1 MPRRTKGRI
10 SGIALRALAGAARTP
25 ARSVLVEILRR
36 QLGVDAL
43 SEVSEDQKA
52 PLPLDVFP
60 IRARAAHARPSEGLG
75 ALPGGAW
82 PRTVHD
88 FARAYRDGALSPEE
102 AVERALGS
110 ARRLSTHS
118 PPRGPL
124 LSYDADHA
132 LAAARESAARIG
144 RGEARSGLEGVPI
157 AIKEDVDVEGLPTRQ
172 GSGWRPNTPAAR
184 DAVVVG
190 RLREAGAVVI
200 GQTPMT
206 EHGLSPFGV
215 NPHRSMPRNAHDA
228 HRLAG
233 GSSTGSAVAV
243 ATGVVPVA
251 IGSDGGGSVRI
262 PAALNGVFGLK
273 PTYGRIPLTGHALRA
288 GTSLVALG
296 PLGAS
301 SADLA
306 EVLAAA
312 AGPDE
317 QDGASLRQP
326 AMDRRDLLAAM
337 GRGVCGLRIGVDE
350 QEWGS
355 APGAAAVVG
364 REALGALERDG
375 AILVPVRIPLA
386 AQAPAVTYVTLGVE
400 SLAGMREAFTLHLR
414 ELGADLQLVL
424 LAIAELG
431 GADFLEAQ
439 RIRAALRLEVAAA
452 LATVDVLALPT
463 TARAAPAVTDLE
475 ASRGFADPTALDA
488 LCRFSGLANLTGLP
502 AGTAPVGDDESG
514 LPLGLQIVGDAW
526 DEACV
531 LTVLAHLERTGA
543 ARVRRAAIAV
553 DPFEPLAAMRPPP
566 P

>member
-10 SGIALRALAGAARTP
+10 SGAALRALTSVARTP
-25 ARSVLVEILRR
+25 ARPVLVEILRR

-43 SEVSEDQKA
+43 GEVSEDQKA
-52 PLPLDVFP
+52 PLPLDVYP
-60 IRARAAHARPSEGLG
+60 IRAQASHERPNQGLG
-75 ALPGGAW
+75 ALPASAW
-82 PRTVHD
+82 PRTVGD
-88 FARAYRDGALSPEE
+88 FARAYRDGVLSPGV
-102 AVERALGS
+102 AVERALAA
-110 ARRLSTHS
+110 ARRLSTHA

-124 LSYDADHA
+124 LSYDADRA
-132 LAAARESAARIG
+132 LAAAHESAARIG
-144 RGEARSGLEGVPI
+144 RGEARSRLEGVPV
-157 AIKEDVDVEGLPTRQ
+157 AVKEEVDVEGLPTRQ

-184 DAVVVG
+184 DAVVVA
-190 RLREAGAVVI
+190 RLREAGAIVI

-206 EHGLSPFGV
+206 EHGLSPFGA

-228 HRLAG
+228 QRLAG

-273 PTYGRIPLTGHALRA
+273 PTFGRIPLTGHALRA
-288 GTSLVALG
+288 GTSLVAIG

-306 EVLAAA
+306 EILAAA
-312 AGPDE
+312 AGPE
-317 QDGASLRQP
+317 AHDGASVRQP
-326 AMDRRDLLAAM
+326 AVDPGGLHTAIE
-337 GRGVCGLRIGVDE
+337 RGVRGLRLGIDE
-350 QEWGS
+350 DQWAA
-355 APGAAAVVG
+355 APGAAAAVG
-364 REALGALERDG
+364 REALGALEREG
-375 AILVPVRIPLA
+375 AVLVPVRIPLA
-386 AQAPAVTYVTLGVE
+386 ARAPAAAYVTLGVE
-400 SLAGMREAFTLHLR
+400 TLTGMREAFTLHLR

-431 GADFLEAQ
+431 GAEFLEAQ
-439 RIRAALRLEVAAA
+439 RIRSALRLEVATA
-452 LATVDVLALPT
+452 LAAVDALALPT
-463 TARAAPAVTDLE
+463 TARGAPPVTDLE
-475 ASRGFADPTALDA
+475 ASRGFADPAALDA

-531 LTVLAHLERTGA
+531 LSVLAHLERTGA

-553 DPFEPLAAMRPPP
+553 DPFDTPAASGSPPP
-566 P
+566 